1 MPVTAWIALLR
12 GINVSGKNQIAMPQL
27 RAVCADLGWQ
37 DVQSYIQSGNL
48 IFRAEGPAAA
58 LELQLEAAVAEHCGL
73 RIPVIIRAATD
84 WPAYVQGNP
93 FPDASR
99 DAPNRVMLTLAKA
112 PPRDDAL
119 AALRERA
126 VGGEQLAQVG
136 DAIWVAYPVGAGA
149 TRLSPAL
156 FDRLVGSPVTARNW
170 RTVLQLAAL
179 CGA

>member
-58 LELQLEAAVAEHCGL
+58 LELQLEAAVTEHCGL

-84 WPAYVQGNP
+84 WPAYVHGNP

-99 DAPNRVMLTLAKA
+99 DVPNRVMLTLAKA

-119 AALRERA
+119 AGLRERA
-126 VGGEQLAQVG
+126 SGGEQLAQVG
-136 DAIWVAYPVGAGA
+136 DVIWVFYPAGAGA